1 MTNTPGGISQSNTGS
16 MSGGQQA
23 AIGDQNQQTMSSQ
36 ATAAGSE
43 QFTQQQVIELLAQIE
58 QMIHSADLPDNTKEE
73 ATTYLSAAKKA
84 TEKEEPNKERVKI
97 NLEGV
102 AETLEKASKTVD
114 AGKTLWEKSKPILV
128 KLVGWLGAIAAG
140 SFLGTL

>member
-16 MSGGQQA
+16 MGGGQQA

-36 ATAAGSE
+36 ATAAGGE
-43 QFTQQQVIELLAQIE
+43 QLTQQQVIELLAQIE
-58 QMIHSADLPDNTKEE
+58 QMIHSAELPDNTKEE

-84 TEKEEPNKERVKI
+84 TEKEEPNKERVKT

-102 AETLEKASKTVD
+102 AEILEKASKTVD
-114 AGKTLWEKSKPILV
+114 AGKILWEKSKPIFV
-128 KLVGWLGAIAAG
+128 KLVGWLGMIAAG